1 MAYRVGARGW
11 LGVTAW
17 WVVGLVALPIVG
29 IGVAAN
35 QSVGL
40 WEPPPLSMARLVPLG
55 LRTLA
60 LALCVSVF
68 SLLLGTWLG
77 WLAAKARYRASRLL
91 ATLGI
96 LPIAIPSYLLAA
108 ILREDF
114 APNGWIG
121 SVLGN
126 KEAFAGFGAAVFVL
140 TLACTPYVQLLVLAG
155 LRSLSSTEEEA
166 ARSLGAGAWT
176 RFWKLSAPRLRP
188 SWAFALVLVSL
199 YVVSDFGAVAV
210 LDCHV
215 LTWELYNAKG
225 GRDAYRI
232 ALGIVVCV
240 VPLLA
245 AVRWLHGYAGENP
258 RQGGPRADSLPPQI
272 RGVPLLLAYLGHF
285 LMVGLGVFV
294 PLVTLVIWV
303 LQGLYQGLSFASVMS
318 PLLTTFLYAGIGSLI
333 VLAVSFLP
341 AAYASQVGFKKKGIE
356 HGTYATSSLP
366 GVLLAFGI
374 LHLVILLERNV
385 LIEWRGVSLWSG
397 LESLSVFLFLG
408 YVMRFLSQGYAAI
421 KPSILQVDLRLVDT
435 ARSLGAGL
443 SARLR
448 HVWLPG
454 IWPGIAVAY
463 VLLFVAVAKELP
475 ITLML
480 IPAGS
485 QTLAYR
491 IFDAQ
496 TEASLPDVGLAGL
509 LLIVLVLGVQ
519 LIVGRIRYE
528 F

>member
-1 MAYRVGARGW
+1 MAYSVNRW

-17 WVVGLVALPIVG
+17 FLVGLVALPIVG

-40 WEPPPLSMARLVPLG
+40 WEPPPLSMDRLLPLA

-60 LALCVSVF
+60 LAFCVST
-68 SLLLGTWLG
+68 LALCLGTWLG
-77 WLAAKARYRASRLL
+77 WLAVKARYRGSRLL

-114 APNGWIG
+114 APAGWIG

-126 KEAFAGFGAAVFVL
+126 TEAFAGFGAAVFVL

-240 VPLLA
+240 LPLLA
-245 AVRWLHGYAGENP
+245 AVRLLHGYADENP
-258 RQGGPRADSLPPQI
+258 RQGGPREGSLSPQL
-272 RGVPLLLAYLGHF
+272 RGWPLLLAYLGHF
-285 LMVGLGVFV
+285 MMVGIGVFV
-294 PLVTLVIWV
+294 PLWTLIVWV
-303 LQGLYQGLSFASVMS
+303 FQGLYHGLSFAGVLS
-318 PLLTTFLYAGIGSLI
+318 PLLTTFFYAAVGALI
-333 VLAVSFLP
+333 VLAASFLP
-341 AAYASQVGFKKKGIE
+341 AAYASSAGFKKKGIE

-374 LHLVILLERNV
+374 LHLVILLERNFS
-385 LIEWRGVSLWSG
+385 IEWQGVSLWTW

-421 KPSILQVDLRLVDT
+421 KPSILQVDRRLVDT

-443 SARLR
+443 SGRLR

-454 IWPGIAVAY
+454 TLPGIAVAY

-480 IPAGS
+480 IPAGN

-509 LLIVLVLGVQ
+509 LLILLVLSVQ
-519 LIVGRIRYE
+519 LVVGRIRYDV
-528 F
+528 